1 MGSVFGSDEEGIAS
15 TVTTISTGSEI
26 TGDNIL
32 SGELASSDISFGS
45 GDMSLDGLTGD
56 HSAATNTGSI
66 VDTGTT
72 SMTPEEFK
80 TQIETYSSQ
89 GKIATLK
96 AKKTNDKALISNS
109 LAIYK
114 KAEAVLQDIANGKE
128 ITTDD
133 MNAII
138 TEFS

>member
-1 MGSVFGSDEEGIAS
+1 MFGGNEEDIVS
-15 TVTTISTGSEI
+15 TNISTSLTGSEM

-32 SGELASSDISFGS
+32 SGELASGDILFGS
-45 GDMSLDGLTGD
+45 GESSLDELTGS
-56 HSAATNTGSI
+56 HNVATDTGSI
-66 VDTGTT
+66 VDTGST

-80 TQIETYSSQ
+80 TQMESYSSQ

-133 MNAII
+133 MNVII
-138 TEFS
+138 TELS

>member
-1 MGSVFGSDEEGIAS
+1 M
-15 TVTTISTGSEI
+15 

-32 SGELASSDISFGS
+32 SGELASGDISFGS
-45 GDMSLDGLTGD
+45 GDISLDGLTGD
-56 HSAATNTGSI
+56 HSAAIDTGSI
-66 VDTGTT
+66 IDTGTTT

-138 TEFS
+138 TELS